1 MERGEVFM
9 KQVINNHK
17 RVDAKIRM
25 PVLRLEIDYE
35 LATLFEAMQ
44 GSDKKKMTE
53 CLRKLEVLRQEMMRL
68 KV

>member
-1 MERGEVFM
+1 M